1 MALPNLLALPAYRT
15 TGFGLAVT
23 NKGGSKG
30 DQSQRRMAALIKK
43 ARKRESEKERKRERE
58 KERKREREKER
69 KREQRE
75 SGKERTERKR
85 EQRAKERKRPIQGA
99 SGSNR
104 EAESTDVPE
113 RGALPRSSNEAG

>member
-43 ARKRESEKERKRERE
+43 ARKSEKARKRESEKARKRESE
-58 KERKREREKER
+58 
-69 KREQRE
+69 
-75 SGKERTERKR
+75 KERTERKR
-85 EQRAKERKRPIQGA
+85 ERENREKERTESEREKETHTRRKRLQPRGRKYRCAGEGRTA
-99 SGSNR
+99 S
-104 EAESTDVPE
+104 
-113 RGALPRSSNEAG
+113 

>member
-43 ARKRESEKERKRERE
+43 ARKSEKARKRESEKERKRESE
-58 KERKREREKER
+58 KAR